1 MKCCVDGVWLVS
13 SIIDNDNCTS
23 PLSFPGK
30 DRRCW
35 LPVLV
40 MIALAVAITG
50 VGGSYVWVSLKRSV
64 AHPTT
69 SDLAESWRNA
79 RYLILEVY
87 DVDGSGNPDVSA
99 ILSSDSADDAIGG
112 VLVNRCVVFDRRDIE
127 RTSRMLEKFRYG
139 REDVAWAPSRIIA
152 VYMVGGP
159 ESASQRSRISALY
172 IDGLPTVFAGR
183 DGRLFEFHCDDPAAR
198 EWFQELYVIAQTSRQ
213 LE

>member
-1 MKCCVDGVWLVS
+1 MS

-23 PLSFPGK
+23 PSRLAGK
-30 DRRCW
+30 GSRRW
-35 LPVLV
+35 LPVFV
-40 MIALAVAITG
+40 MIAVAVAIAG
-50 VGGSYVWVSLKRSV
+50 VGGSYVWVSLKSSI

-87 DVDGSGNPDVSA
+87 EVDDLGNPDVRA

-112 VLVNRCVVFDRRDIE
+112 ILVNRCVVVDRRAIE

-139 REDVAWAPSRIIA
+139 REYVAWAQSRIIA

-159 ESASQRSRISALY
+159 ESASQRSRISALC
-172 IDGLPTVFAGR
+172 IDGLPTVFVGR
-183 DGRLFEFHCDDPAAR
+183 DGRLFEFHCYDPAAR
-198 EWFQELYVIAQTSRQ
+198 KWFQELYSMAQASRQ